1 MAALRA
7 ELRELRK
14 WVALNYVAVVKAVKK
29 RNRHLRGACAPGA
42 VRPLSAVALLSTQHF
57 FTSGTLAA
65 LSTRAEVL
73 AQVCGGGYWLFKGA
87 QLLDRL
93 LCNHLARRP
102 GSAGLQWLVTE
113 LIRRCQLAVLTLF
126 ATACRRCA
134 GAGAQPPDCGGR
146 AAGVPVPHLVSAPM
160 LACLCGPLSLLQ
172 LCFTNA
178 WPNSSLP
185 GCPHPAA
192 AWTCYAPPWC

>member
-73 AQVCGGGYWLFKGA
+73 AQVRAPAWL
-87 QLLDRL
+87 
-93 LCNHLARRP
+93 
-102 GSAGLQWLVTE
+102 
-113 LIRRCQLAVLTLF
+113 
-126 ATACRRCA
+126 A
-134 GAGAQPPDCGGR
+134 GA
-146 AAGVPVPHLVSAPM
+146 
-160 LACLCGPLSLLQ
+160 
-172 LCFTNA
+172 
-178 WPNSSLP
+178 
-185 GCPHPAA
+185 
-192 AWTCYAPPWC
+192 